1 MRRFLVEYSVCDF
14 ESEKVFRAKNVF
26 EAQERF
32 MRLVIELGGL
42 ETSDIDWI
50 KFTELNTEMEAQ

>member
-14 ESEKVFRAKNVF
+14 ESEKEFDAKNVF
-26 EAQERF
+26 EAQDIF
-32 MRLVIELGGL
+32 MREVIENGGL

-50 KFTELNTEMEAQ
+50 KFTELSYTEESE

>member
-14 ESEKVFRAKNVF
+14 ESEREFDAKNVF
-26 EAQERF
+26 EAQDIF
-32 MRLVIELGGL
+32 MREVIEDGGL

-50 KFTELNTEMEAQ
+50 KFTELNTEMEAE